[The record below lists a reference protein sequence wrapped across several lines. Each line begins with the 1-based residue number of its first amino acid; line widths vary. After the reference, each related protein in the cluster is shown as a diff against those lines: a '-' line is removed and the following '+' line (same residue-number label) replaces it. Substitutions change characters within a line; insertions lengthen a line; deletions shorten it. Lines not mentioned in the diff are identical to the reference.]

1 MTSAQKELALGTA
14 QFGLAYGITNT
25 RGALPDEVARDL
37 LRSCASS
44 GVTLLDTA
52 AGYGD
57 SEERLGRLLPPGS
70 WRTVTKTAALRR
82 ERFEATDLTL
92 FEDTFADSLRHLR
105 RGDVHGLLVH
115 HADDLLVPGGECLL
129 HWLHEQRDAGQ
140 ARHIGVSL
148 YSGDQ
153 ARALLERY
161 RHTPRA
167 FDIVQLPASLADQRL
182 LVDGTLDRLADH
194 GIQVHV
200 RSLLLQ
206 GLLLAD
212 ATFVEARFP
221 GKGAWMRRLHVWC
234 AAHGL
239 SPLHACLSFF
249 KSTPGIQVAVVGATG
264 PAELTEIAQAYEAA
278 PVRDWRDWADND
290 PAWVDPRRWT
300 S

>member
-1 MTSAQKELALGTA
+1 MTSPQKELALGTA

-25 RGALPDEVARDL
+25 RGTLPDQMARDL
-37 LRSCASS
+37 LKSCARS
-44 GVTLLDTA
+44 GITLLDTA
-52 AGYGD
+52 AGYGE

-92 FEDTFADSLRHLR
+92 FEDTFADSLRRLKR
-105 RGDVHGLLVH
+105 ADVHGLLVH
-115 HADDLLVPGGECLL
+115 HADDLLVPGGDRLL
-129 HWLHEQRDAGQ
+129 HWLHEQRAAGR

-148 YSGDQ
+148 YDGDQ

-161 RHTPRA
+161 RHMPHV

-182 LVDGTLDRLADH
+182 LVDGTLDLLADH

-212 ATFVEARFP
+212 EPFVEVRFP
-221 GKGAWMRRLHVWC
+221 GKGAWIRRLHAWC
-234 AAHGL
+234 AAHEL

-249 KSTPGIQVAVVGATG
+249 KSTPGIQVAVVGATC
-264 PAELTEIAQAYEAA
+264 PAELAEIAQVYEAA
-278 PVRDWRDWADND
+278 PVRDWREWADND
-290 PAWVDPRRWT
+290 PAWVDPRRWA